1 MSPTILFLIIFI
13 YILSLFLMA
22 KWADKQY
29 AQKMGWVKHPI
40 VYALALGVYC
50 TSWTLYG
57 LVGTASEK
65 GWNFF
70 PILLG
75 PILLFTL
82 GYPLLERIY
91 KVCRQEHI
99 HSVADFIASRY
110 GKRRSVAATVSVVV
124 LIATIPYI
132 ALQLK
137 AVSDT
142 LLLTLGDS
150 FLVSQD
156 LTLVIALCMA
166 AFTLSFGVKRLDVSG
181 YHSGLMTAIAFESLI
196 KLVVLMLVAALC
208 FLWVSGAQWEKAIL
222 TLESSSP
229 TAISTQFYQP
239 IAWPRFLV
247 ETLLAMCAIFCLPRM
262 FHVTFV
268 ECLSRT
274 HMRYSRWIFS
284 VYLLLISICIAIIAT
299 TGNFL
304 LGSDASVS
312 ADTYVIALP
321 MSQDFPWVAMLAFLG
336 GFSAATAMII
346 VSTMTLSHML
356 SNDVVLPIF
365 LRSQSPKKVAH
376 EFSQHL
382 IFSRRSTVIFVIFA
396 AYLYQVLLAE
406 NAALTSIGL
415 VAFALV
421 VQLAPA
427 ILFGLYWKKGNVFG
441 LYAGLLIGL
450 LLWFYTLIIPL
461 LANAG
466 LVGHY
471 IVDQGLFDLL
481 WLRPELLFGLS
492 FSDSFARAVILSLSA
507 NVLFYVAGSLIA
519 SEKLKDKVQA
529 VAFTQLI
536 KGQHAHYQDINTDD
550 LCVLL
555 RGFVDKS
562 VIDNMFASYEKLLD
576 SPPTISAVSQSS
588 SDYLVNSKANQ
599 YIVEQ
604 SQKILAGIVGV
615 ASAQSMI
622 EGVCRGQKMA
632 VEEVVSLFG
641 ETTKELRFKQD
652 ALSTS
657 FEYISSGISV
667 VDADMRLMAWNSRY
681 EEIFNYPEAMLFV
694 GIPVVEV
701 MRFNISRHLF
711 DEDDNDA
718 KLRLTYMLEG
728 KEYRAECQHHSGM
741 VIDIKGRPLP
751 SGGYVTTYDDITELI
766 RIQQG
771 LEEANV
777 SLEER
782 VQERTRMIEEVNGN
796 LLKEILRRGETE
808 IALREA
814 KKSADA
820 ANELKTKFLALA
832 SHDIMQPLNAASL
845 YASALSSRY
854 EYQQGMGKDQKII
867 EKLQSSI
874 SNTESIISTLL
885 EISKVDHGEIKPQI
899 TVVDLN
905 KMLSAIVNE
914 ASLQVPSN
922 LLIRYCPT
930 SVMVK
935 TDQHYLYRVIQNL
948 VSNAIKYTPSGK
960 VLIGCRRVV
969 SDKHMTSYVDICVL
983 DTGLGISEEDQQL
996 IFSDFYRVPSIKQQE
1011 VTPEHIPGIGL
1022 GLAVV
1027 SRFSELLN
1035 HPIRCQS
1042 VMAKGS
1048 CFSVRVPV
1056 LAQSAVASHHA
1067 DEVALGQ
1074 EALAG
1079 MVVAY
1084 VDDEPEN
1091 LTATEMLLNRWH
1103 CKMVPLS
1110 SVSQAKSYCAAVVN
1124 GEQAMPDMLLMDYQ
1138 LGELAVDGIALA
1150 REMQEMVSRVGEM
1163 QLPICIVSA
1172 SVEAGLPDKV
1182 SESKF
1187 EFLRKPV
1194 KPGRLRAL
1202 LGHVYE
1208 RRRV

>member
-1 MSPTILFLIIFI
+1 MLPAILFIVLFLYIALLFLI
-13 YILSLFLMA
+13 A
-22 KWADKQY
+22 KWGDQQY
-29 AQKMGWVKHPI
+29 FHKVRWIRHPI

-50 TSWTLYG
+50 TSWTFYG

-91 KVCRQEHI
+91 RVCRQEHI

-110 GKRRSVAATVSVVV
+110 GKRQSVAATVSIVV

-142 LLLTLGDS
+142 LLLTLGDN
-150 FLVSQD
+150 FLATQD
-156 LTLVIALCMA
+156 LTFVIALCMM

-181 YHSGLMTAIAFESLI
+181 YHSGLMTAIAFESLV
-196 KLVVLMLVAALC
+196 KLVVLIFVSALC
-208 FLWVSGAQWEKAIL
+208 FFWLAGTPWKDMMVTSL
-222 TLESSSP
+222 TSSSVLF
-229 TAISTQFYQP
+229 SGQFYQP
-239 IAWPRFLV
+239 IAWPRFIT

-274 HMRYSRWIFS
+274 HMRSSRWVFIA
-284 VYLLLISICIAIIAT
+284 YLLLISVCIAIIAT
-299 TGNFL
+299 TGNVL
-304 LGSDASVS
+304 LGNDTDVS

-321 MSQDFPWVAMLAFLG
+321 MSQGFPWVAMLAFLG

-365 LRSQSPKKVAH
+365 LRGKSQNKVAQ
-376 EFSQHL
+376 EFSQRL

-396 AYLYQVLLAE
+396 AYLYQALLAE

-427 ILFGLYWKKGNVFG
+427 ILFGLYWKKGNVVG

-450 LLWFYTLIIPL
+450 FLWVYTLIIPL
-461 LANAG
+461 LASAG
-466 LVGHY
+466 L
-471 IVDQGLFDLL
+471 ISSQILDQGFLGVW

-492 FSDSFARAVILSLSA
+492 FSDSFTRAVVMSLSA
-507 NVLFYVAGSLIA
+507 NILFYIVGSLF
-519 SEKLKDKVQA
+519 SLEKLIDKVQA
-529 VAFTQLI
+529 IAFTQLT
-536 KGQHAHYQDINTDD
+536 KGQHSHYQDINTDD
-550 LCVLL
+550 LRVLL
-555 RGFVDKS
+555 REFVDKP
-562 VIDNMFASYEKLLD
+562 VVDNMFTHYAKQRY
-576 SPPTISAVSQSS
+576 SS
-588 SDYLVNSKANQ
+588 TNDLELSRPLNDNVANDKANQ

-622 EGVCRGQKMA
+622 EGVCRGKKMA
-632 VEEVVSLFG
+632 VEDVVSLFG
-641 ETTKELRFKQD
+641 ETTKELRFKQE

-657 FEYISSGISV
+657 FEYVSSGISV
-667 VDADMRLMAWNSRY
+667 VDADMRLIAWNSRY
-681 EEIFNYPEAMLFV
+681 EEIFSYPETMLFV

-711 DEDDNDA
+711 DEDDNDV
-718 KLRLTYMLEG
+718 KQRLTYMVEG
-728 KEYRAECQHHSGM
+728 KEYRAECQHHSDI
-741 VIDIKGRPLP
+741 VIEIKGRPLP
-751 SGGYVTTYDDITELI
+751 NGGYVTTYDDITSLI

-771 LEEANV
+771 LEEMNV
-777 SLEER
+777 TLEER
-782 VQERTRMIEEVNGN
+782 VQDRTQMIEEINGN

-814 KKSADA
+814 KKSAEA
-820 ANELKTKFLALA
+820 ANALKTKFLALA

-854 EYQQGMGKDQKII
+854 ENQQGMTKDQGII

-874 SNTESIISTLL
+874 RNTESIISTLL

-899 TVVDLN
+899 TAVDLN
-905 KMLSAIVNE
+905 KMLLAIVNE
-914 ASLQVPSN
+914 ASLQCTSKQ
-922 LLIRYCPT
+922 LIRYCPT
-930 SVMVK
+930 SVSVT

-960 VLIGCRRVV
+960 VLIGCRRVAG
-969 SDKHMTSYVDICVL
+969 DDRTTSYVDICVL

-996 IFSDFYRVPSIKQQE
+996 IFSDFYRVPSVKQYGADQ
-1011 VTPEHIPGIGL
+1011 EHIPGIGL
-1022 GLAVV
+1022 GLSVV
-1027 SRFSELLN
+1027 SRFSELLK
-1035 HPIRCQS
+1035 HPVRCQS

-1056 LAQSAVASHHA
+1056 LSQTEITSNHHS
-1067 DEVALGQ
+1067 EVALGQ

-1084 VDDEPEN
+1084 VDDQPEN
-1091 LTATEMLLNRWH
+1091 LIATEVLLNRWH
-1103 CKMVPLS
+1103 CEMVPLS
-1110 SVSQAKSYCAAVVN
+1110 SVAETRNYCKAIGN
-1124 GEQAMPDMLLMDYQ
+1124 GEKAVPDIVLMDYQ
-1138 LGELAVDGIALA
+1138 LGERTIDGITLA
-1150 REMQEMVSRVGEM
+1150 KEMQNLVCGRHESL
-1163 QLPICIVSA
+1163 LPICIVSA
-1172 SVEAGLPDKV
+1172 SSEIGLPERV
-1182 SESKF
+1182 SHSEF

-1202 LGHVYE
+1202 LAHIYE
-1208 RRRV
+1208 RRVV